1 MFAAVQ
7 TVYWETG
14 WSGFTIDAVAKTA
27 GVGRA
32 AIYRRWPTKIQLLI
46 AALEKLSPL
55 HDPIDTG
62 TTRGDLK
69 ELTHQ
74 LLTGYQSQAGLIA
87 LRVALD
93 ARVFPELLEPL
104 TRTISASR
112 FATTR
117 DIVRRAID
125 RGDLPPH
132 HQHHHVAG
140 DADRSRV
147 ESRLVLAQGDWTTG
161 TRRRIYRAPGE
172 YGHDGG
178 YSGKRVTLY
187 VVPSSKHGLPSGW
200 RSHVTASI
208 SIPREIFCSTPQH
221 WGWEQREVA
230 SRCRTCPTR

>member
-112 FATTR
+112 FAMTR

-125 RGDLPPH
+125 RGDLPAATNITTLLEMLTGAALS
-132 HQHHHVAG
+132 HVLFSHKVIGPPGPDTAYI
-140 DADRSRV
+140 
-147 ESRLVLAQGDWTTG
+147 ERLVNMVMTG
-161 TRRRIYRAPGE
+161 A
-172 YGHDGG
+172 
-178 YSGKRVTLY
+178 
-187 VVPSSKHGLPSGW
+187 
-200 RSHVTASI
+200 TAE
-208 SIPREIFCSTPQH
+208 RE
-221 WGWEQREVA
+221 
-230 SRCRTCPTR
+230 

>member
-1 MFAAVQ
+1 MSSPRRPQDTAPARGRPRDPGIEARVFAAVQ

-125 RGDLPPH
+125 RGDLPAATNITTLLEMLTGAALS
-132 HQHHHVAG
+132 HVLFSHKVIG
-140 DADRSRV
+140 PPGPDAAYI
-147 ESRLVLAQGDWTTG
+147 ERLVNMVMTG
-161 TRRRIYRAPGE
+161 ARAE
-172 YGHDGG
+172 
-178 YSGKRVTLY
+178 
-187 VVPSSKHGLPSGW
+187 
-200 RSHVTASI
+200 
-208 SIPREIFCSTPQH
+208 RE
-221 WGWEQREVA
+221 
-230 SRCRTCPTR
+230 

>member
-46 AALEKLSPL
+46 AALEQVSPL
-55 HDPIDTG
+55 HDPINTG

-74 LLTGYQSQAGLIA
+74 LLTGYQSQAGLVA

-104 TRTISASR
+104 TRTTSASR

-125 RGDLPPH
+125 RGELPATTNITILLEMLTGAALSHILFSHKVIGPP
-132 HQHHHVAG
+132 G
-140 DADRSRV
+140 SDAAYV
-147 ESRLVLAQGDWTTG
+147 EHLVDMVLTG
-161 TRRRIYRAPGE
+161 A
-172 YGHDGG
+172 
-178 YSGKRVTLY
+178 
-187 VVPSSKHGLPSGW
+187 
-200 RSHVTASI
+200 TAE
-208 SIPREIFCSTPQH
+208 R
-221 WGWEQREVA
+221 
-230 SRCRTCPTR
+230 

>member
-1 MFAAVQ
+1 MSSPRRPQDTAPARGRPRDPGIEARVFAAVQ

-125 RGDLPPH
+125 RGDLPAATNITTLLEMLTGAALS
-132 HQHHHVAG
+132 HVLFSHKVIG
-140 DADRSRV
+140 PPGPDAAYI
-147 ESRLVLAQGDWTTG
+147 ERLVNMVMTG
-161 TRRRIYRAPGE
+161 A
-172 YGHDGG
+172 
-178 YSGKRVTLY
+178 
-187 VVPSSKHGLPSGW
+187 
-200 RSHVTASI
+200 TAE
-208 SIPREIFCSTPQH
+208 RE
-221 WGWEQREVA
+221 
-230 SRCRTCPTR
+230 

>member
-1 MFAAVQ
+1 MSSPRRPQDTAPARGRPRDPGIEARVFAAVQ

-46 AALEKLSPL
+46 AALERASPL

-62 TTRGDLK
+62 TTQGDLK
-69 ELTHQ
+69 ELTRQ
-74 LLTGYQSQAGLIA
+74 LLTGYQSQAGLVA

-112 FATTR
+112 FAATR

-125 RGDLPPH
+125 RGDLPATTNITTLLEMLTGAALS
-132 HQHHHVAG
+132 HVLFSHKVVG
-140 DADRSRV
+140 PPGPDAAYI
-147 ESRLVLAQGDWTTG
+147 ERLVNMVMTG
-161 TRRRIYRAPGE
+161 ARGSE
-172 YGHDGG
+172 
-178 YSGKRVTLY
+178 
-187 VVPSSKHGLPSGW
+187 
-200 RSHVTASI
+200 
-208 SIPREIFCSTPQH
+208 
-221 WGWEQREVA
+221 
-230 SRCRTCPTR
+230 

>member
-1 MFAAVQ
+1 MSSPRRPQDTAPARGRPRDPGIEARVFAAVQ

-125 RGDLPPH
+125 RGDLPAATNITTLLEMLTGAALS
-132 HQHHHVAG
+132 HVLFSHKVIGPPGPDVAYI
-140 DADRSRV
+140 
-147 ESRLVLAQGDWTTG
+147 ERLVNMVMTG
-161 TRRRIYRAPGE
+161 ARAE
-172 YGHDGG
+172 
-178 YSGKRVTLY
+178 
-187 VVPSSKHGLPSGW
+187 
-200 RSHVTASI
+200 
-208 SIPREIFCSTPQH
+208 RE
-221 WGWEQREVA
+221 
-230 SRCRTCPTR
+230 

>member
-125 RGDLPPH
+125 RGDLPAATNITTLLEMLTGAALS
-132 HQHHHVAG
+132 HVLFSHKVIG
-140 DADRSRV
+140 PPGPDAAYI
-147 ESRLVLAQGDWTTG
+147 ERLVNMVMTG
-161 TRRRIYRAPGE
+161 ARAE
-172 YGHDGG
+172 
-178 YSGKRVTLY
+178 
-187 VVPSSKHGLPSGW
+187 
-200 RSHVTASI
+200 
-208 SIPREIFCSTPQH
+208 RE
-221 WGWEQREVA
+221 
-230 SRCRTCPTR
+230 

>member
-1 MFAAVQ
+1 MSSPRRPQDTAPARGRPRDPGIEARVFVAVQ

-46 AALEKLSPL
+46 AALEQLSPL

-69 ELTHQ
+69 ELTLQ

-125 RGDLPPH
+125 RGDLPATTNITTLLEMLTGAALSHILFSHKVIGPP
-132 HQHHHVAG
+132 G
-140 DADRSRV
+140 PDAAYI
-147 ESRLVLAQGDWTTG
+147 ERLVNMVMTG
-161 TRRRIYRAPGE
+161 ARGSE
-172 YGHDGG
+172 
-178 YSGKRVTLY
+178 
-187 VVPSSKHGLPSGW
+187 
-200 RSHVTASI
+200 
-208 SIPREIFCSTPQH
+208 
-221 WGWEQREVA
+221 
-230 SRCRTCPTR
+230 

>member
-1 MFAAVQ
+1 MSSPRRPQDTAPARGRPRDPGIEARVFAAVQ

-46 AALEKLSPL
+46 AALEQVSPL

-93 ARVFPELLEPL
+93 ARVFPGLLEPL

-112 FATTR
+112 FARTR

-125 RGDLPPH
+125 RGDLPPTTNITTLLEMLTGAALS
-132 HQHHHVAG
+132 HVLFSHKVIG
-140 DADRSRV
+140 PPGPDAAYI
-147 ESRLVLAQGDWTTG
+147 ERLVNMVMTG
-161 TRRRIYRAPGE
+161 ARAE
-172 YGHDGG
+172 
-178 YSGKRVTLY
+178 
-187 VVPSSKHGLPSGW
+187 
-200 RSHVTASI
+200 
-208 SIPREIFCSTPQH
+208 RE
-221 WGWEQREVA
+221 
-230 SRCRTCPTR
+230 